1 MRGRLLTVVVAGATA
16 VGLAGCAA
24 FDPDAA
30 TVNGTSIT
38 RGSFEDELD
47 SLRDNETFVNAV
59 GTPVEGQL
67 ANSVSTTFA
76 AGELTNRIRAALV
89 GDELEERGITIDPA
103 VRSAGAALAP
113 SVFLGGGADPAAV
126 LGSLSTEERERLE
139 TWSAEA
145 LALAVDE
152 SSGGDVP
159 QYLVSARESFPGVCL
174 LAAAVGGE
182 AEATAA
188 VAALQSGTS
197 MTEVVTQY
205 GVPQSGLG
213 PNGELPQPCF
223 PREQLATQV
232 PELAAAQPGAV
243 VGPVNNGATFL
254 VLQVIEPDDVSL
266 LSQALGDPAYQA
278 WQQQALAEADVYVDP
293 RYGAWDPETATVV
306 PPGAAL

>member
-16 VGLAGCAA
+16 VGLAGCAT

-47 SLRDNETFVNAV
+47 SLRNNETFVNAV

-152 SSGGDVP
+152 SSGGDVA
-159 QYLVSARESFPGVCL
+159 QYLAEAQGTVICLVGVITDDE
-174 LAAAVGGE
+174 AA
-182 AEATAA
+182 ATAA
-188 VAALQSGTS
+188 ATALQSGTPIN
-197 MTEVVTQY
+197 EVVSQY
-205 GVPQSGLG
+205 ATPGQVG
-213 PNGELPQPCF
+213 PNGELGQQPCF
-223 PREQLATQV
+223 PRQQLQAQV
-232 PELAAAQPGAV
+232 PEFEGAQPGAI
-243 VGPVNNGATFL
+243 VGPINLEPAFL
-254 VLQVIEPDDVSL
+254 VVQVNQPDEL
-266 LSQALGDPAYQA
+266 TLFSQALGDPAYQA